1 MARDTRGNTPLHI
14 ACATQSRDTLERL
27 TRPVAPQEVAALR
40 LNYRPV
46 HVSGILAADLYNF
59 TGECRDFEKK
69 KTIEFETPKKKF
81 ETFFYS
87 EFETFFQYFLRAIL
101 KLKKKIMGEF
111 DFLQGVLSGTC

>member
-101 KLKKKIMGEF
+101 KL
-111 DFLQGVLSGTC
+111 